1 LRKSWIAKAAHPTDV
16 GISVGEATMRR
27 RYITGLMLGA
37 GLASGR
43 AGAQTFPS
51 KQITLVVPFAAG
63 GPTDTLARI
72 LAERMGRTLGQTVI
86 VDNTT
91 GAAGTIGVARV
102 VRAAPDGYTIG
113 IGHWST
119 HVVNPAIYPLT
130 FNILDDLEPLAYIA
144 TNPQLLVS
152 RKDLPAA
159 DLKGLVEWAKANSD
173 KVTAGT
179 AGVGAASHIGGLY
192 FEQKTVAKLRFI
204 PYRGGGPALQD
215 VVAGQIDIMFD
226 QAANSIPQVQAGKI
240 KAFAVTAKERLKAM
254 PDIPTVDEA
263 GLPGL
268 YIAVWHGLWAP
279 KGTPKDVTARLTSA
293 IMEALADP
301 QVREKFAA
309 LGQEIPEP
317 AQQTPQALRALHEA
331 EIKLWWPLIKSAGIK
346 IE

>member
-1 LRKSWIAKAAHPTDV
+1 
-16 GISVGEATMRR
+16 MRR
-27 RYITGLMLGA
+27 RHITGLMLGA
-37 GLASGR
+37 GLASR
-43 AGAQTFPS
+43 DAWAQTFPS
-51 KQITLVVPFAAG
+51 KQITLVVPFTAG

-86 VDNTT
+86 VENTT
-91 GAAGTIGVARV
+91 GAAGTLGVTRV
-102 VRAAPDGYTIG
+102 ARAAPDGYTIV

-130 FNILDDLEPLAYIA
+130 FNIVDDFEPLASIA
-144 TNPQLLVS
+144 TNPQLVVS
-152 RKDLPAA
+152 RKDLPVT
-159 DLKGLVEWAKANSD
+159 DLKGLIEWAKANSD

-179 AGVGAASHIGGLY
+179 AGVGSASHIGGLY
-192 FEQKTVAKLRFI
+192 FEQKTGAKLRFI
-204 PYRGGGPALQD
+204 PYRGAGPALQD
-215 VVAGQIDIMFD
+215 LVAGQIDIMFD
-226 QAANSIPQVQAGKI
+226 QAANSIPQAQAGKI

-279 KGTPKDVTARLTSA
+279 RGTPKDVTARLTAA

-331 EIKLWWPLIKSAGIK
+331 EIKLWWPIIKSAGIK

>member
-1 LRKSWIAKAAHPTDV
+1 
-16 GISVGEATMRR
+16 MRR
-27 RYITGLMLGA
+27 RFIAGLMLAASLVASLAA
-37 GLASGR
+37 GP
-43 AGAQTFPS
+43 AGAESFPT
-51 KQITLVVPFAAG
+51 KQITLVVPFTAG

-91 GAAGTIGVARV
+91 GAAGTLGVARV
-102 VRAAPDGYTIG
+102 VRATADGYTIG

-130 FNILDDLEPLAYIA
+130 FDILNDLDPLADIA
-144 TNPQLLVS
+144 TNPQLLVT
-152 RKDLPAA
+152 RKDLPVD
-159 DLKGLVEWAKANSD
+159 DLKGLIAYAQANSD

-192 FEQKTVAKLRFI
+192 FEQKTGAKLRFI

-226 QAANSIPQVQAGKI
+226 QAANSIPQIQVGKI
-240 KAFAVTAKERLKAM
+240 KALAVTAKERLKAM

-279 KGTPKDVTARLTSA
+279 KGTPKDVKAKLTAA
-293 IMEALADP
+293 VIEALADP

-309 LGQEIPEP
+309 LGQDIPEP
-317 AQQTPQALRALHEA
+317 AQQTAEALRASSRGGDQA
-331 EIKLWWPLIKSAGIK
+331 VVAADQGGRDQDRIAIAFDCDSN
-346 IE
+346 

>member
-1 LRKSWIAKAAHPTDV
+1 MDAGTNA
-16 GISVGEATMRR
+16 GETTMRR

-51 KQITLVVPFAAG
+51 KQITLVVPFTAG
-63 GPTDTLARI
+63 GPTDTLGRI

-91 GAAGTIGVARV
+91 GAAGTLGVARV

-119 HVVNPAIYPLT
+119 HVVNPAIYPLP
-130 FNILDDLEPLAYIA
+130 FNILDDLEPLASIA

-152 RKDLPAA
+152 RKDLPVT
-159 DLKGLVEWAKANSD
+159 DLKGLIEWAKANSD

-192 FEQKTVAKLRFI
+192 FEQKTGVKLRFI
-204 PYRGGGPALQD
+204 PYRGGGPALAD

-226 QAANSIPQVQAGKI
+226 QAANSIPQIQAGKI

-279 KGTPKDVTARLTSA
+279 KGTPKDVAARLTAA
-293 IMEALADP
+293 IMEALTDP

-317 AQQTPQALRALHEA
+317 AQQTPQALRALHES

>member
-1 LRKSWIAKAAHPTDV
+1 MDAGTNA
-16 GISVGEATMRR
+16 GETTMRR

-51 KQITLVVPFAAG
+51 KQITLVVPFTAG
-63 GPTDTLARI
+63 GPTDTLGRI

-91 GAAGTIGVARV
+91 GAAGTLGVARV

-119 HVVNPAIYPLT
+119 HVVNPAIYPLP
-130 FNILDDLEPLAYIA
+130 FNILDDLEPLASIA

-152 RKDLPAA
+152 RKDLPVT
-159 DLKGLVEWAKANSD
+159 DLKGLIEWAKANSD

-192 FEQKTVAKLRFI
+192 IEQTTGAKLRFI
-204 PYRGGGPALQD
+204 PYRGGGPALAD

-226 QAANSIPQVQAGKI
+226 QAANSIPQIQAGKI

-279 KGTPKDVTARLTSA
+279 KGTPKDVAARLTAA
-293 IMEALADP
+293 IMEALTDP

-317 AQQTPQALRALHEA
+317 AQQTPQALRALHES

>member
-1 LRKSWIAKAAHPTDV
+1 
-16 GISVGEATMRR
+16 MRR
-27 RYITGLMLGA
+27 MIFAGLLLAAGLGA
-37 GLASGR
+37 THAS
-43 AGAQTFPS
+43 AQTFPS
-51 KQITLVVPFAAG
+51 KQITMIVPFTAG

-72 LAERMGRTLGQTVI
+72 LTERMSRTLGQTVI
-86 VDNTT
+86 VDNIT

-102 VRAAPDGYTIG
+102 ARAAPDGYTIG

-130 FNILDDLEPLAYIA
+130 FDILNDFEPLAMIA
-144 TNPQLLVS
+144 TNPQLLVA
-152 RKDLPAA
+152 RKDFPAN
-159 DLKGLVEWAKANSD
+159 DLKALIEQVKASD
-173 KVTAGT
+173 NTTAGT
-179 AGVGAASHIGGLY
+179 SGVGAASHIGGLY
-192 FEQKTVAKLRFI
+192 FEQKTGAKLRFI

-215 VVAGQIDIMFD
+215 VIAGQIDIMFD
-226 QAANSIPQVQAGKI
+226 QAANSIPQIQAGKI
-240 KAFAVTAKERLKAM
+240 KAFAVTAKQRLKAM

-279 KGTPKDVTARLTSA
+279 KGTPKNVTAKLSA
-293 IMEALADP
+293 AIFESLADP

-317 AQQTPQALRALHEA
+317 AQQTAEALRALHEA
-331 EIKLWWPLIKSAGIK
+331 EIKLWWPLIKAAEIK

>member
-1 LRKSWIAKAAHPTDV
+1 
-16 GISVGEATMRR
+16 MRR

-43 AGAQTFPS
+43 AAAQTFPS
-51 KQITLVVPFAAG
+51 KQITLVVPFTAG

-159 DLKGLVEWAKANSD
+159 DLKGLIEWVKANSD

-192 FEQKTVAKLRFI
+192 FEQKTGAKLRFI

>member
-1 LRKSWIAKAAHPTDV
+1 MLAA
-16 GISVGEATMRR
+16 S
-27 RYITGLMLGA
+27 LA
-37 GLASGR
+37 GGS
-43 AGAQTFPS
+43 AGAEPFPS
-51 KQITLVVPFAAG
+51 KQVTIVVPFSAG

-72 LAERMGRTLGQTVI
+72 LAERMSRTLGQSVI

-91 GAAGTIGVARV
+91 GAAGTIGVTRV

-119 HVVNPAIYPLT
+119 HVVNPAIYPLP
-130 FNILDDLEPLAYIA
+130 FNILDDLEPLAFIA
-144 TNPQLLVS
+144 TNPQLLVT
-152 RKDLPAA
+152 RKDFPASDLP
-159 DLKGLVEWAKANSD
+159 GLIAYTKANPD

-192 FEQKTVAKLRFI
+192 FEEKTGTKVRFI

-215 VVAGQIDIMFD
+215 VMASQIDIMFD

-240 KAFAVTAKERLKAM
+240 KAFAVTAKQRLKTM
-254 PDIPTVDEA
+254 PDVPTVDEA

-279 KGTPKDVTARLTSA
+279 KGTPKDVTAKLTAA
-293 IMEALADP
+293 ILEALTDP
-301 QVREKFAA
+301 QVRERFFA
-309 LGQEIPEP
+309 LGQDIPEP
-317 AQQTPQALRALHEA
+317 AQQTPQALRAHHEA
-331 EIKLWWPLIKSAGIK
+331 EIKLWWPLIKAANIK

>member
-1 LRKSWIAKAAHPTDV
+1 M
-16 GISVGEATMRR
+16 TMRR
-27 RYITGLMLGA
+27 RSIAGLMLAACLAA
-37 GLASGR
+37 GS

-51 KQITLVVPFAAG
+51 KQITIVVPFTAG

-72 LAERMGRTLGQTVI
+72 LAERMSRSLGQTVI
-86 VDNTT
+86 VENTT

-119 HVVNPAIYPLT
+119 HVVNPAIYPLQ
-130 FNILDDLEPLAYIA
+130 FNILDDLEPLALIA
-144 TNPQLLVS
+144 TNPQLLVT
-152 RKDLPAA
+152 RKDFPAKDMKELIA
-159 DLKGLVEWAKANSD
+159 YAKANPD

-192 FEQKTVAKLRFI
+192 FEEKTGTKVRFI

-240 KAFAVTAKERLKAM
+240 KAFAVTAKQRMKTM
-254 PDIPTVDEA
+254 PDIPTVDEV

-279 KGTPKDVTARLTSA
+279 KGTPKEVTAKLTAA
-293 IMEALADP
+293 ILEALTDP
-301 QVREKFAA
+301 QVREKFIG

-317 AQQTPQALRALHEA
+317 AQQTPQALRAYHEA
-331 EIKLWWPLIKSAGIK
+331 EIKLWWPLIKAAGIK

>member
-1 LRKSWIAKAAHPTDV
+1 
-16 GISVGEATMRR
+16 MRR
-27 RYITGLMLGA
+27 RFIAGLMLAASLVASLAA
-37 GLASGR
+37 GP
-43 AGAQTFPS
+43 AGAESFPT
-51 KQITLVVPFAAG
+51 KQITLVVPFTAG

-91 GAAGTIGVARV
+91 GAAGTLGVARV

-130 FNILDDLEPLAYIA
+130 FDILTDLEPVADIA
-144 TNPQLLVS
+144 TNPQLLVA
-152 RKDLPAA
+152 RKDLPAN
-159 DLKGLVEWAKANSD
+159 DLKGLIAYTQANSD

-192 FEQKTVAKLRFI
+192 FEQKTGAKLRFI

-215 VVAGQIDIMFD
+215 VMAGQIDIMFD

-279 KGTPKDVTARLTSA
+279 KGTPKDVTAKLTA
-293 IMEALADP
+293 AVMEALADP

-309 LGQEIPEP
+309 LGQDIPAP
-317 AQQTPQALRALHEA
+317 ALQTAEALRAHHEA
-331 EIKLWWPLIKSAGIK
+331 EIKLWWPLIKAAGIK

>member
-1 LRKSWIAKAAHPTDV
+1 MGAGIDV
-16 GISVGEATMRR
+16 GETTMRR
-27 RYITGLMLGA
+27 RFVTGLMLGA
-37 GLASGR
+37 ALASGR
-43 AGAQTFPS
+43 AAAQTFPS
-51 KQITLVVPFAAG
+51 KQITLVVPFTAG

-72 LAERMGRTLGQTVI
+72 LAERMSRTLGQTVI

-91 GAAGTIGVARV
+91 GAAGTIGVTRV

-119 HVVNPAIYPLT
+119 HVVNPAIYPLP
-130 FNILDDLEPLAYIA
+130 FDILEDLEPLASIA

-159 DLKGLVEWAKANSD
+159 DLKGLIEWAKANSE

-179 AGVGAASHIGGLY
+179 AGVGSASHIGGLY
-192 FEQKTVAKLRFI
+192 FEQKTGARLRFI
-204 PYRGGGPALQD
+204 PYRGAGPALQD
-215 VVAGQIDIMFD
+215 LVAGQIDIMFD

-254 PDIPTVDEA
+254 PDVPTVDEA

-279 KGTPKDVTARLTSA
+279 KGTPKEATARLTSA
-293 IMEALADP
+293 ILEALADP

-309 LGQEIPEP
+309 LGQEIPAP
-317 AQQTPQALRALHEA
+317 AQQTPQALRALHAA

>member
-1 LRKSWIAKAAHPTDV
+1 LT
-16 GISVGEATMRR
+16 AT
-27 RYITGLMLGA
+27 A
-37 GLASGR
+37 LAQDWPNR
-43 AGAQTFPS
+43 P
-51 KQITLVVPFAAG
+51 ITLIVPFSAG
-63 GPTDTLARI
+63 GGVDASAR
-72 LAERMGRTLGQTVI
+72 LQALVMGEILGQTI
-86 VDNTT
+86 VVENV
-91 GAAGTIGVARV
+91 GAAAGTVGTSRVAK
-102 VRAAPDGYTIG
+102 AAPDGYTIG

-119 HVVNPAIYPLT
+119 HVVNPAIYPLP
-130 FNILDDLEPLAYIA
+130 FNILDDLEPLASIA

-152 RKDLPAA
+152 RKDLPVT
-159 DLKGLVEWAKANSD
+159 DLKGLIEWAKANSD

-192 FEQKTVAKLRFI
+192 FEQKTGVKLRFI
-204 PYRGGGPALQD
+204 PYRGGAPALAD

-279 KGTPKDVTARLTSA
+279 KGTPKEVTAKLTAA

-301 QVREKFAA
+301 QVREKFEA
-309 LGQEIPEP
+309 LGQEIPAP

>member
-1 LRKSWIAKAAHPTDV
+1 
-16 GISVGEATMRR
+16 MRR

-51 KQITLVVPFAAG
+51 KQITLVVPFTAG

-91 GAAGTIGVARV
+91 GAAGTLGVARV
-102 VRAAPDGYTIG
+102 ARAAPDGYTIG

-130 FNILDDLEPLAYIA
+130 FNIVDDLEPLASIA

-152 RKDLPAA
+152 RKDLPVT
-159 DLKGLVEWAKANSD
+159 DLKGLIEWAKANSD

-192 FEQKTVAKLRFI
+192 FEQKTGAKLRFI
-204 PYRGGGPALQD
+204 PYRGAAPALAD
-215 VVAGQIDIMFD
+215 LVAGQIDIMFD

-263 GLPGL
+263 GLLGL

-279 KGTPKDVTARLTSA
+279 KGTPKEVTARLTAA

-301 QVREKFAA
+301 QVREKFAG

>member
-1 LRKSWIAKAAHPTDV
+1 
-16 GISVGEATMRR
+16 MRR
-27 RYITGLMLGA
+27 GIVA
-37 GLASGR
+37 GLLLAASLVAAGS

-51 KQITLVVPFAAG
+51 KQITLVVPFTAG

-72 LAERMGRTLGQTVI
+72 LTERMSRTLGQTVI
-86 VDNTT
+86 VENTT

-102 VRAAPDGYTIG
+102 ARAAPDGYTIG

-130 FNILDDLEPLAYIA
+130 FDILNDFEPLAMIA

-152 RKDLPAA
+152 RKDFPAN
-159 DLKGLVEWAKANSD
+159 DLAGLIAQVKANGD
-173 KVTAGT
+173 KTTAGT

-192 FEQKTVAKLRFI
+192 FEQKTGAKLRFI

-215 VVAGQIDIMFD
+215 LVAGQIDIMFD
-226 QAANSIPQVQAGKI
+226 QAANSIPQIQAGKI
-240 KAFAVTAKERLKAM
+240 KVFAVTAKQRMKAM

-268 YIAVWHGLWAP
+268 YIAVWHGIWAP
-279 KGTPKDVTARLTSA
+279 KGTPKEVMAKLTAA
-293 IMEALADP
+293 IQEALADP
-301 QVREKFAA
+301 QVRTRFEA

-317 AQQTPQALRALHEA
+317 AQQTPQALRAYHEA
-331 EIKLWWPLIKSAGIK
+331 EIKLWWPLIKAAGIK

>member
-1 LRKSWIAKAAHPTDV
+1 
-16 GISVGEATMRR
+16 MRR
-27 RYITGLMLGA
+27 RVIAGLMLAA
-37 GLASGR
+37 GLATGMAAGP
-43 AGAQTFPS
+43 AGAESFPS
-51 KQITLVVPFAAG
+51 RQITLVVPFTAG

-86 VDNTT
+86 IDNVT
-91 GAAGTIGVARV
+91 GAAGTLGVARV

-130 FNILDDLEPLAYIA
+130 FDILNDLDPLADIA
-144 TNPQLLVS
+144 TNPQLLVT
-152 RKDLPAA
+152 RKDLPVN
-159 DLKGLVEWAKANSD
+159 DLKGLIAYTQANSD

-192 FEQKTVAKLRFI
+192 FEQKTGAKLRFI

-215 VVAGQIDIMFD
+215 VIAGQIDIMFD
-226 QAANSIPQVQAGKI
+226 QAANSIPQIQAGKI
-240 KAFAVTAKERLKAM
+240 KAFAVTAKDRLKAM

-279 KGTPKDVTARLTSA
+279 KGTPADVRAKLTAA
-293 IMEALADP
+293 VIEALADP

-309 LGQEIPEP
+309 LGQDIPEP
-317 AQQTPQALRALHEA
+317 AQQTAEALRAHHEA
-331 EIKLWWPLIKSAGIK
+331 EIKLWWPLIKAAGIK

>member
-1 LRKSWIAKAAHPTDV
+1 
-16 GISVGEATMRR
+16 MRGK
-27 RYITGLMLGA
+27 IIA
-37 GLASGR
+37 GLLLAAFWAIGGAS
-43 AGAQTFPS
+43 AQTFPS
-51 KQITLVVPFAAG
+51 KQITLIVPFTAG

-72 LAERMGRTLGQTVI
+72 LTERMSRTLGQTVI
-86 VDNTT
+86 VENTT

-102 VRAAPDGYTIG
+102 ARAAPDGYTIG

-130 FNILDDLEPLAYIA
+130 FDILNDFEPLALIA

-152 RKDLPAA
+152 RKDFPAN
-159 DLKGLVEWAKANSD
+159 DLASLIAQVKANGD
-173 KVTAGT
+173 KTTAGT
-179 AGVGAASHIGGLY
+179 SGVGAASHIGGLY
-192 FEQKTVAKLRFI
+192 FEQKTGAKLRFI

-215 VVAGQIDIMFD
+215 LVAGQIDIMFD
-226 QAANSIPQVQAGKI
+226 QAANSIPQIQAGKI
-240 KAFAVTAKERLKAM
+240 KAFAVTAKERLKAL

-279 KGTPKDVTARLTSA
+279 KGTPKAVTAKLTSA
-293 IMEALADP
+293 LLEALADP
-301 QVREKFAA
+301 QVRARFEA

-317 AQQTPQALRALHEA
+317 AQQTPQALRAYHEA
-331 EIKLWWPLIKSAGIK
+331 EIKLWWPLIKAAGIK

>member
-1 LRKSWIAKAAHPTDV
+1 MDGGIAKTLFPALVTRAVQPPELVTHIDLRKSWIAKAAHPTDV

-119 HVVNPAIYPLT
+119 HVVNPAIYPLP

-159 DLKGLVEWAKANSD
+159 DLKGCASFPTEE
-173 KVTAGT
+173 
-179 AGVGAASHIGGLY
+179 AARRCRTWS
-192 FEQKTVAKLRFI
+192 
-204 PYRGGGPALQD
+204 PARSTSCSTRPP
-215 VVAGQIDIMFD
+215 IR
-226 QAANSIPQVQAGKI
+226 S
-240 KAFAVTAKERLKAM
+240 
-254 PDIPTVDEA
+254 
-263 GLPGL
+263 
-268 YIAVWHGLWAP
+268 P
-279 KGTPKDVTARLTSA
+279 KSRRARS
-293 IMEALADP
+293 
-301 QVREKFAA
+301 R
-309 LGQEIPEP
+309 
-317 AQQTPQALRALHEA
+317 R
-331 EIKLWWPLIKSAGIK
+331 SR
-346 IE
+346 

>member
-1 LRKSWIAKAAHPTDV
+1 MI
-16 GISVGEATMRR
+16 MQRR
-27 RYITGLMLGA
+27 FLVGLMLLA
-37 GLASGR
+37 GLAAGS

-51 KQITLVVPFAAG
+51 KPIILVVPFTAG

-72 LAERMGRTLGQTVI
+72 LAERMVRTLGQTVI
-86 VDNTT
+86 VENTT
-91 GAAGTIGVARV
+91 GAAGTLGVARV

-119 HVVNPAIYPLT
+119 HVVNPAIYPLK
-130 FNILDDLEPLAYIA
+130 FDILDDLEPLAAIA
-144 TNPQLLVS
+144 TNPQLLVT
-152 RKDLPAA
+152 RKDLPAN
-159 DLKGLVEWAKANSD
+159 DLKGLIEWAKANSD

-192 FEQKTVAKLRFI
+192 FEQRTGTKLRFI

-215 VVAGQIDIMFD
+215 LMAGQIDIMFD
-226 QAANSIPQVQAGKI
+226 QAANSIPQIQAGKI
-240 KAFAVTAKERLKAM
+240 KAFAVTAKQRLKAM

-279 KGTPKDVTARLTSA
+279 KGTPKDVTAKLSA
-293 IMEALADP
+293 AIVEALADP
-301 QVREKFAA
+301 EIRERFAA
-309 LGQEIPEP
+309 LGQDIPEP
-317 AQQTPQALRALHEA
+317 AQQTAAALRAHHEA
-331 EIKLWWPLIKSAGIK
+331 EIKLWWPLIKAAGIK